1 MRTRAVPL
9 LAVARAL
16 LFTLFA
22 VVLSSGSHVLLTDEP
37 LPWPTILAAGLGAF
51 ALALLLGR
59 RERSYAGIA
68 ALLIPLELGL
78 DTLFTDGQA
87 SCYRAT
93 DGGPLLGPWHSVNS
107 LLFCGNAGQA
117 GGALRTAPAL
127 TGQVGHGIT
136 PWLVLAAH
144 LLIGLIAAWWLRRGE
159 IAAYRLVRATGAYL
173 RHLGAPLRRA
183 LRLLLAALRAP
194 APLPRPERRP
204 PLRIDAAAAPLLR
217 FVLARRGPPA
227 VPSHGLAPLPIG

>member
-51 ALALLLGR
+51 VLALLLGR

-68 ALLIPLELGL
+68 ALLVPLELGL

-93 DGGPLLGPWHSVNS
+93 DGGPLLGPWHSVNT
-107 LLFCGNAGQA
+107 LFCGSSAPTVLPHA
-117 GGALRTAPAL
+117 PGGSLA
-127 TGQVGHGIT
+127 

-144 LLIGLIAAWWLRRGE
+144 LLLGLAAAWWLRRGE
-159 IAAYRLVRATGAYL
+159 AAAFRLLRATGARAVL
-173 RHLGAPLRRA
+173 LAAPLRRA
-183 LRLLLAALRAP
+183 LRLFLAALSP
-194 APLPRPERRP
+194 DRRP
-204 PLRIDAAAAPLLR
+204 PLPSRRRPPPRIDAPGRARLR
-217 FVLARRGPPA
+217 HALARRGPPP
-227 VPSHGLAPLPIG
+227 VPRTVCC